1 MIVENF
7 SLALLSSFLGVLALT
22 LVHLFVHRIRF
33 LAGESGPW
41 ICASA
46 GVAIAYVFI
55 DILPL
60 LASQQAKLLAT
71 PHTGWLRYLEYHV
84 YLVAMA
90 GFAFHYLIAMNRGM
104 SARAGK
110 AANDTRGKS
119 LTAYVSA
126 ASLLIYAFLI
136 GYMIGEKWDHGR
148 QPGLIFAVA
157 MALHFIGLNHLAYE
171 EAPNT
176 YLRWLRYQLAGVTIV
191 GWALGIGTRV
201 SDQVFLLGFSFLA
214 GGIIVVAMSLEL
226 PRLRPQPREFA
237 AFLGGMAALSI
248 LLLVA
253 EKLRTLG

>member
-7 SLALLSSFLGVLALT
+7 SLGLFLSFLGILALT
-22 LVHLFVHRIRF
+22 LVHLFVHRFRF

-90 GFAFHYLIAMNRGM
+90 GFAFHYLIAMSRGV
-104 SARAGK
+104 SGGASQ
-110 AANDTRGKS
+110 AADQARGKS
-119 LTAYVSA
+119 LTVYFSA
-126 ASLLIYAFLI
+126 GSLLIYAFLV
-136 GYMIGEKWDHGR
+136 GYMIGEKWDHGG

-157 MALHFIGLNHLAYE
+157 MALHFLGLNHVAYE
-171 EAPNT
+171 GAPAA
-176 YLRWLRYQLAGVTIV
+176 YLRWLRYQLAGVTV
-191 GWALGIGTRV
+191 LGWVLGIGTRV
-201 SDQVFLLGFSFLA
+201 SDQVFLLAFSFLA
-214 GGIIVVAMSLEL
+214 GGIIVVAMSVEL
-226 PRLRPQPREFA
+226 PRLRPRPRDFA
-237 AFLGGMAALSI
+237 AFLGGMAALTG

-253 EKLRTLG
+253 EKLRNLG